1 MMKKKGKTE
10 TEEKECGEEREKTTE
25 TRTVHV
31 MWKNSLLGGHD
42 SHNNKRKR
50 MHKFQTAL
58 GRQHRLLI
66 CQEKLSKRRYEERG
80 QVRKEERL

>member
-1 MMKKKGKTE
+1 MGESDNDVEKGEKTE
-10 TEEKECGEEREKTTE
+10 TDEKESGEGRKITTE

-50 MHKFQTAL
+50 KHKFQTAL

-66 CQEKLSKRRYEERG
+66 CQEKLSK
-80 QVRKEERL
+80 

>member
-1 MMKKKGKTE
+1 MIKKKGKAE

-50 MHKFQTAL
+50 KH
-58 GRQHRLLI
+58 
-66 CQEKLSKRRYEERG
+66 
-80 QVRKEERL
+80 